1 MGRLGFA
8 VSIFFYTVVT
18 IGSPAVLRRVTVAEL
33 ERDPY
38 LSAGHEPFILEGAM
52 ESWGSMELFKDE
64 GFFRREFPESIVD
77 FYPRNLHKSEFKP
90 YLVPMGGKDF
100 ANGFFLP
107 DEGARGTGDDFYSQS
122 RYIHWRMHLSE
133 FQEIKHL
140 FEPLP
145 NFMKVDETWME
156 KCFPGKTRDEWPLDN
171 FFRHAHWRIIIIGQK
186 NSSMFMHGDGF
197 QTATFVSQF
206 VGRKRWI
213 VCSPEYARNLYRAGD
228 IDMIHPETIDHVK
241 FPLAKHADCSDS
253 IVYPGEII
261 YYPAHWWHQTFNLDT
276 PTISMA
282 GRRIDGH
289 NFKEVSKELEGRC
302 NSHQEDISKIWPG
315 AAPILSKTVC
325 QHIPHCSKIWQLL
338 WDTPLSFMEAA
349 NDRFH

>member
-1 MGRLGFA
+1 
-8 VSIFFYTVVT
+8 
-18 IGSPAVLRRVTVAEL
+18 
-33 ERDPY
+33 
-38 LSAGHEPFILEGAM
+38 
-52 ESWGSMELFKDE
+52 
-64 GFFRREFPESIVD
+64 
-77 FYPRNLHKSEFKP
+77 
-90 YLVPMGGKDF
+90 
-100 ANGFFLP
+100 
-107 DEGARGTGDDFYSQS
+107 
-122 RYIHWRMHLSE
+122 
-133 FQEIKHL
+133 
-140 FEPLP
+140 
-145 NFMKVDETWME
+145 
-156 KCFPGKTRDEWPLDN
+156 
-171 FFRHAHWRIIIIGQK
+171 
-186 NSSMFMHGDGF
+186 
-197 QTATFVSQF
+197 
-206 VGRKRWI
+206 
-213 VCSPEYARNLYRAGD
+213 
-228 IDMIHPETIDHVK
+228 MIHPETIDHVK